1 MIKVEEIRD
10 DIDQKFTQFAFELEQ
25 APNNGHLHVELN
37 KLETD
42 VFKSIDKLS
51 FSVKEENK

>member
-1 MIKVEEIRD
+1 MLKVEEIRD

-25 APNNGHLHVELN
+25 VPNNRHLHVELN

-42 VFKSIDKLS
+42 VFKSIDRIA
-51 FSVKEENK
+51 FSVKEKDK

>member
-1 MIKVEEIRD
+1 MIKVEKIRD

-25 APNNGHLHVELN
+25 VSNNGHLHRELN

-42 VFKSIDKLS
+42 VFKSIDKLA
-51 FSVKEENK
+51 FSIKEEGK